1 MAFLVQH
8 AMWGTIDATVRDLGC
23 GRSWDAVHRARPS
36 APLNCRECR
45 HGMVAVHSPRGLRF
59 FRHAPRAPRCSM
71 AGGESLEHHLL
82 KLELAQAARSAGFH
96 AEYEVG
102 APDGSWRAD
111 VMATSAD
118 GTRRVALEAQLS
130 PIAVE
135 DIRART
141 DRYET
146 EGIAVCWFGVAPRP
160 WLGSI
165 PSLLLDSPQQAGTS
179 WTVRAGIARMTADD
193 FTYLHWAPVQGVSLT
208 DAIAWIM
215 SDRMRPHSSVWL
227 APIVHGEAGQG
238 WAAEWTGPNLE
249 KWQMWWTAPRYIEA
263 DVQQE
268 REFREQAEYAKLVAT
283 LPMDAFRE
291 RTGIERLSTLK
302 SLICGHFSNNVT
314 RTPEDFSMRFAPEYE
329 DGMAF
334 YGYRWTHGMG
344 KTRDRK
350 PFIVVYPNLRSGQT
364 WDHDVPVAFPAS
376 IGDQLPKMEG
386 LWLFDLAE
394 KRIWPAAPRRS
405 VVSAAMESWN
415 LTATVDTQQ
424 QSPGPDADETVA
436 PGHEPPGQ

>member
-8 AMWGTIDATVRDLGC
+8 ATWGTIDATARDLGC

-36 APLNCRECR
+36 APLACRECQ
-45 HGMVAVHSPRGLRF
+45 HGMVPVRSPRGLRF

-96 AEYEVG
+96 AEYEVS

-130 PIAVE
+130 PITAE
-135 DIRART
+135 DVQVRT
-141 DRYET
+141 GRYES

-160 WLGSI
+160 WIGSA
-165 PSLLLDSPQQAGTS
+165 PSLLLDSPQQAGAP
-179 WTVRAGIARMTADD
+179 WTVRAGIARMASVGSSHQ
-193 FTYLHWAPVQGVSLT
+193 HWVPVHGVSLT
-208 DAIAWIM
+208 DAVIWMAN
-215 SDRMRPHSSVWL
+215 DRMRPHRPVWL
-227 APIVHGEAGQG
+227 ALTVQDEDGRG
-238 WAAEWTGPNLE
+238 WAREWIGPNLG
-249 KWQMWWTAPRYIEA
+249 KWQVWWTAPRYIEA

-268 REFREQAEYAKLVAT
+268 REFREQVEYARLVSIS
-283 LPMDAFRE
+283 PMDAYRE
-291 RTGIERLSTLK
+291 RTGIEYLGTLE
-302 SLICGHFSNNVT
+302 SLIRGQFSNNVT
-314 RTPEDFSMRFAPEYE
+314 RTPADFSMRFAPGYE

-334 YGYRWTHGMG
+334 YGFSWAHSTGR
-344 KTRDRK
+344 TRDLK
-350 PFIVVYPNLRSGQT
+350 PFIVVYPNLRGGQT
-364 WDHDVPVAFPAS
+364 WTHDVPVAFPAS
-376 IGDQLPKMEG
+376 MIDQLPKIKE

-394 KRIWPAAPRRS
+394 RRIWPAEPRKS

-415 LTATVDTQQ
+415 LTTTTDAQQ
-424 QSPGPDADETVA
+424 QGADTGAEETTTPDQSP
-436 PGHEPPGQ
+436 